1 MYGAFGIL
9 DLNNLTHFLDE
20 SFVLDFASSDK
31 GNFHFF
37 FADLDTSSPIALN
50 VGIMFGDNMKA
61 YPGRE
66 MFYNI
71 ALTEVHWMEES
82 GECTSYGDEAEFKTY
97 ADCVAAELASVYQ
110 PILGCKIPW
119 QVTNMEDPAQ
129 CQGIIELSEETFN
142 NIYFYQIAKLID
154 KIYYYKAMEI
164 SDKCLKPC
172 LELVVDVKKRYV
184 KEIGGFQK
192 KHLIFSKAVK
202 VLRHKK
208 AYDFFDLVVEVG
220 SCLGLWIGFSAIS
233 LFDFIL
239 EYSAKMKKLV

>member
-9 DLNNLTHFLDE
+9 DLNTLTLLQDE
-20 SFVLDFASSDK
+20 SFVLYFESSDK
-31 GNFHFF
+31 GNFDFF
-37 FADLDTSSPIALN
+37 FADLDTSSPVALN
-50 VGIMFGDNMKA
+50 VDIMFGDNIKA
-61 YPGRE
+61 YPDKE
-66 MFYNI
+66 IFYNI

-119 QVTNMEDPAQ
+119 QVVNMDDPAI
-129 CQGIIELSEETFN
+129 CQGIIELSEKTFN
-142 NIYFYQIAKLID
+142 TYYHDIEKLID
-154 KIYYYKAMEI
+154 KVYHYKPMDI

-172 LELVVDVKKRYV
+172 LELMVDVKKRYV
-184 KEIGGFQK
+184 QEIAGFQK

-202 VLRHKK
+202 VLHHKK